1 MDTDRSIELGS
12 RNNIDSSFSGN
23 QGRVVLNAHSI
34 QARPLVTIFDDKRKE
49 HYTIPLDLIDDL
61 TRIVKSQ
68 SVEYI
73 ERRNVAQRETY
84 NPLDLL
90 PFKEHKTSK
99 EAKYGIRS
107 QGLKFSLEAHNS
119 DEEMTPVIEWT
130 PATYNFKAG
139 TNVYQTVHYAGEI
152 RGGYWSLYLNG
163 EPEYI
168 LQTVRWD
175 DEKNIEAMVESMT
188 EPEALLVM
196 LGLID
201 TDVASRL
208 SARVTTV
215 NIGKTKEFAS
225 VKLAI
230 IRELIKSK
238 DLGTKGIQHNN
249 SFKAKLG
256 TLYVK
261 AENQEIGVAILVNPS
276 LHSKFATY
284 TNGKT
289 HLDPYTGPQERDTL
303 NAEKKVNGELWNQK
317 FKEAL
322 AGTQWYVT
330 DLSDEERLVIT
341 NISLESW
348 AKVRLAAALALPW
361 AVQTV
366 RV

>member
-1 MDTDRSIELGS
+1 MDIDRSIELGS

-34 QARPLVTIFDDKRKE
+34 QARPLVTIFDDKRNE

-61 TRIVKSQ
+61 VREVELQ
-68 SVEYI
+68 SVEYV

-90 PFKEHKTSK
+90 PFKEHKMSK
-99 EAKYGIRS
+99 EVKYGIRS

-130 PATYNFKAG
+130 PANYDFKAG
-139 TNVYQTVHYAGEI
+139 TSAYQTIHYAGEI
-152 RGGYWSLYLNG
+152 RAGYWSLSLNG
-163 EPEYI
+163 EPKHI
-168 LQTVRWD
+168 LQTVQWD
-175 DEKNIEAMVESMT
+175 DEKNIKAMVESMT
-188 EPEALLVM
+188 EPEALLIM
-196 LGLID
+196 LALINAEAASHL
-201 TDVASRL
+201 ASR
-208 SARVTTV
+208 VTAV
-215 NIGKTKEFAS
+215 NMGKTKEFAS
-225 VKLAI
+225 VKLAT

-249 SFKAKLG
+249 FFKAKLG

-261 AENQEIGVAILVNPS
+261 AENKEIGVAILVNPS
-276 LHSKFATY
+276 LHSKLAIY

-289 HLDPYTGPQERDTL
+289 RLDPYAGSNETDTL
-303 NAEKKVNGELWNQK
+303 NAEKKANGELWNQK
-317 FKEAL
+317 FKEVL
-322 AGTQWYVT
+322 AETQWYIT

-348 AKVRLAAALALPW
+348 AKVRLAASLALPY
-361 AVQTV
+361 AIQTV